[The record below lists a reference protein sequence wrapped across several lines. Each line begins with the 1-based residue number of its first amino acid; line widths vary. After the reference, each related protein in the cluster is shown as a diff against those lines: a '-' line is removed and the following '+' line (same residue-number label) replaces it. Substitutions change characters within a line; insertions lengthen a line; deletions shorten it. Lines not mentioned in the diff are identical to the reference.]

1 MRSSLAGGC
10 VSEELERIG
19 EEVRSCTKC
28 RLHET
33 AKKGVPG
40 EGNARA
46 DVLLVGEGPGFHED
60 AQGRPFVGPA
70 GKLLD
75 ELLAKAGL
83 SREDVYITNI
93 VKHRP
98 PGNRDPLPD
107 EKDACG
113 EYLERQI
120 AAIKPK
126 LIVTLGRHS
135 MATFFGPTAKIS
147 QIHGT
152 TRPWRG
158 IMAYACFHP
167 AAALHQPRFREMLEQ
182 DFAGLPRA
190 LEEARERAQATES
203 GEAGAPASPLKHETA
218 EQQSDEQLSLF

>member
-1 MRSSLAGGC
+1 M
-10 VSEELERIG
+10 SEELEVIAQ
-19 EEVRSCTKC
+19 EVRACTKC

-40 EGNARA
+40 EGNPRA
-46 DVLLVGEGPGFHED
+46 DVMLVGEGPGFHED

-70 GKLLD
+70 GQLLN

-83 SREDVYITNI
+83 KREDVFITNV

-107 EKDACG
+107 EKDACF

-120 AAIKPK
+120 AEIKPK

-147 QIHGT
+147 QVHGT
-152 TRPWRG
+152 SKPWRD

-167 AAALHQPRFREMLEQ
+167 AAALHQPRFREALEE
-182 DFAGLPRA
+182 DFAKLPRA
-190 LEEARERAQATES
+190 LEHARERARKAQVETAS
-203 GEAGAPASPLKHETA
+203 GGTTA
-218 EQQSDEQLSLF
+218 EQPADEQLSLF